1 MFPDYLLEH
10 AIELGPVDLCAEAVI
25 KILDYNSICNVF
37 HIYNPKLLP
46 VKILI
51 NTLHELGIQIDGV
64 DNETMSNK
72 LTEILNDD
80 FKKEILSGIIHDIDS
95 KKQLIY
101 TSNVRVK
108 YEFSEKYLEKIGF
121 TWKEIDREYILKYM
135 DYFKRIGFINY

>member
-1 MFPDYLLEH
+1 MTSGEDAFSVLSVYY
-10 AIELGPVDLCAEAVI
+10 AKRGRQ
-25 KILDYNSICNVF
+25 Y
-37 HIYNPKLLP
+37 
-46 VKILI
+46 
-51 NTLHELGIQIDGV
+51 GRR
-64 DNETMSNK
+64 
-72 LTEILNDD
+72 
-80 FKKEILSGIIHDIDS
+80 KKEILSGIIHDIDS

>member
-1 MFPDYLLEH
+1 M
-10 AIELGPVDLCAEAVI
+10 
-25 KILDYNSICNVF
+25 
-37 HIYNPKLLP
+37 P

-121 TWKEIDREYILKYM
+121 SWKNIDREYILKYM
-135 DYFKRIGFINY
+135 NYFKGIGFIEY